1 MATKVAIEVDVK
13 TGDASDDI
21 IALREEL
28 EKVKATQGKLTDQ
41 MKTGFDAAGKGAKG
55 ASKGMK
61 GFGTSIGGVLKSLG
75 LIAVAMEVFNFLKDL
90 LMKNQKV
97 ADTLGIAFKFYRG
110 SFQSSF
116 KAIEPLGDAMMLHL
130 TTLNKLLLTL

>member
-1 MATKVAIEVDVK
+1 
-13 TGDASDDI
+13 
-21 IALREEL
+21 
-28 EKVKATQGKLTDQ
+28 

-75 LIAVAMEVFNFLKDL
+75 LIAVAMEVFMFLKDL

-97 ADTLGIAFKFYRG
+97 VDTLAVAFKTHRG
-110 SFQSSF
+110 
-116 KAIEPLGDAMMLHL
+116 
-130 TTLNKLLLTL
+130 TLRKVDRCHRTNGQGV